1 MKKNF
6 KGYLVLLIF
15 ILFVLPIAIG
25 SIITF
30 GSWLSFIDGNSNIW
44 IGFWGS
50 YLGGILGTIGV
61 IYVAYLQ
68 NKMQQ
73 DNLEKQFDAQ
83 LENLHRTEK
92 LNRERMSIQTKIK
105 MFEDYADNLNFL
117 HSKMMS
123 LRFTLIK
130 IFGNYDLYNT
140 YSRHKNVFSE
150 ERINNL
156 ENQILTLIKEMNIGI
171 NLPLETENI
180 LYITNTFIDLGYEL
194 EGDFNLNIVF
204 EIERLID
211 FFEHRIPEYQE
222 LLIFI
227 SGLNNKE
234 ETYQSLNSVNV
245 NVVEDYIDW
254 LRNERANARIE
265 ILTLLKKLE
274 EDI

>member
-180 LYITNTFIDLGYEL
+180 LYITNTFIDLG
-194 EGDFNLNIVF
+194 
-204 EIERLID
+204 
-211 FFEHRIPEYQE
+211 
-222 LLIFI
+222 
-227 SGLNNKE
+227 
-234 ETYQSLNSVNV
+234 
-245 NVVEDYIDW
+245 
-254 LRNERANARIE
+254 
-265 ILTLLKKLE
+265 
-274 EDI
+274 